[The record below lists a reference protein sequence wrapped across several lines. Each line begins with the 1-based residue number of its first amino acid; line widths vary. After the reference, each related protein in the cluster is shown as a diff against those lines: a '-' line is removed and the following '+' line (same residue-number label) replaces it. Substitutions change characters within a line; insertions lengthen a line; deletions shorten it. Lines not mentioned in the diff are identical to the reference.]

1 MAVSRPFLLALIG
14 VVLLGA
20 TFFAVQNARNASSE
34 DPAPAQAQSAQPQAA
49 ESAPQLTPKQQ
60 LEAAF
65 TNDELE
71 SARFEGELSFSSQG
85 EKNGIETSG
94 SFEDRGPKEMPVA
107 DIQVRMD
114 VESAGVKLDGGFVTT
129 GDKAWFTR
137 GETAYAVPQD
147 PWDKVVE
154 ARESGQS
161 AGNAQPAAP
170 QLNVEPGDWL
180 RRVSAEQGGQVDG
193 VETTHISAEVDPA
206 AAAADL
212 LKQMNG
218 AGQLPFELPA
228 GVEERAA
235 KTLGD
240 AQLDVWVGKDEIIR
254 RLSFQLDGKGDGGR
268 PVQMDLR
275 FELADVNEPQD
286 VSAPDKVVNR
296 LPDGQYGVF
305 ARGVL
310 VGLGGSAG
318 VEASA
323 LAVPTTNAH
332 VKAERAVA
340 QGRKVVIFFQNPRGL
355 DDQAVN
361 DSVRALRR
369 ETKNVVVLTDHV
381 GNADEYGSMV
391 EDLGVNQT
399 PAVVVIDSRGSARL
413 IEGYVDSKSLVQVVA
428 DAR

>member
-20 TFFAVQNARNASSE
+20 TFFAVQNTRNSSSE
-34 DPAPAQAQSAQPQAA
+34 DPAPAQQSAQPQAA
-49 ESAPQLTPKQQ
+49 DSAPQLTPKQQ

-71 SARFEGELSFSSQG
+71 SASFEGELSFSSQG
-85 EKNGIETSG
+85 EKNGVEVSG
-94 SFEDRGPKEMPVA
+94 SYEDRGPKEMPVA
-107 DIQVRMD
+107 DVQVRVD

-147 PWDKVVE
+147 PWDKIVE
-154 ARESGQS
+154 ARESGQGTGS
-161 AGNAQPAAP
+161 AQQATP

-180 RRVSAEQGGQVDG
+180 RKVSAEQSGQVDG
-193 VETTHISAEVDPA
+193 VETTHISADVDA
-206 AAAADL
+206 AGAAADL
-212 LKQMNG
+212 VKAMQG

-228 GVEERAA
+228 GVDARAA

-240 AQLDVWVGKDEIIR
+240 AQLDVWVGKDEIVR
-254 RLSFQLDGKGDGGR
+254 QLSFQLDGKGDGGR

-286 VSAPDKVVNR
+286 VSAPSKVENR

-305 ARGVL
+305 ARGFL

-340 QGRKVVIFFQNPRGL
+340 QGRKVVIFFENPRGL
-355 DDQAVN
+355 DDQAV
-361 DSVRALRR
+361 DVSVRALKR
-369 ETKNVVVLTDHV
+369 ETKDVVVLTDHV
-381 GNADEYGSMV
+381 GNVDEYGSMV

-413 IEGYVDSKSLVQVVA
+413 IEGYVDAGSLVQVVA